1 MQRRFGVMIGA
12 VALGFVG
19 ALSAGPSAAAG
30 TVDMGIQSGFFYAY
44 EHDDF
49 KGGSARFQGT
59 DKDLSDNSWDG
70 QAGRII
76 NDNISSVK
84 NQTDRDVYLYEHS
97 GCTGDPYLSQKHS
110 EDKDLNNN
118 DMENKASCVQFE

>member
-1 MQRRFGVMIGA
+1 MVGA

-19 ALSAGPSAAAG
+19 ALGAGSSVAAAG
-30 TVDMGIQSGFFYAY
+30 TVDMGIQSGFYVY

-49 KGGSARFQGT
+49 TGGSTKFADT
-59 DKDLSDNSWDG
+59 DTNLADNSWDG
-70 QAGRII
+70 PPGRIV